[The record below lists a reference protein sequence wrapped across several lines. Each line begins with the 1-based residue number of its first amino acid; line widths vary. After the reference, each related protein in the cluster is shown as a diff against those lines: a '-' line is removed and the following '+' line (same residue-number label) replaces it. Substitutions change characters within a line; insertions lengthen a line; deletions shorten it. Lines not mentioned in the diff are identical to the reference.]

1 MLENEINNAEYSDWL
16 NSIKVQIHNSQIKA
30 ALSVNAELISL
41 YWNIGKSI
49 VEKQEIQGWGNS
61 VVEKLSKDL
70 KTHLNNIN
78 GFSRTNLFAM
88 RQLYLFYKQHSEFVP
103 QAVGQIPWGHNRL
116 ILNKIKDVKQ
126 ALFYIQSA
134 IENGWS
140 RNILELQIEG
150 NLFER
155 QGNAIT
161 NFQNTLTKPQSE
173 LAEQTLKDPYI
184 FDFLTLEK
192 DAHELE
198 IERQLVAHV
207 TKFLLE
213 LGKGFAFI
221 GRQYELQI
229 GKKTRYLD
237 LLFYHIRLRCFVVVE
252 LKGGEFEPEFAGKM
266 NYYLSAVDDILKTGT
281 DNPTIGIILCRS
293 KEKIDVEYALRD
305 FGKPI
310 GVSNFMITEIIP
322 NNLKSELPTVEQI
335 ENELTNN
342 SINEYNE
349 LNISSQT

>member
-1 MLENEINNAEYSDWL
+1 MIEKDINKIEYIDWL
-16 NSIKVQIHNSQIKA
+16 NSIKAQIQQAQIKA
-30 ALSVNAELISL
+30 ALSVNSELITL

-49 VEKQEIQGWGNS
+49 FEKQEIKGWGNS

-70 KTHLNNIN
+70 KNQLDNVT

-88 RQLYLFYKQHSEFVP
+88 RQMFLFYKQHEEFVP
-103 QAVGQIPWGHNRL
+103 QLVGQIPWGHNRL
-116 ILNKIKDVKQ
+116 VLNKIKEVNK
-126 ALFYIQSA
+126 ALFYIQST

-155 QGNAIT
+155 QGKSVT
-161 NFQNTLTKPQSE
+161 NFQNTLPKPQSD
-173 LAEQTLKDPYI
+173 LAKQTLKDPYI

-192 DAHELE
+192 GAHELE
-198 IERQLVAHV
+198 IEKQLVTHV

-229 GKKTRYLD
+229 GNKTRFLD
-237 LLFYHIRLRCFVVVE
+237 LLFYHIRLRCFVVIE

-266 NYYLSAVDDILKTGT
+266 NYYLSAVDDILKTET
-281 DNPTIGIILCRS
+281 DNPTIGIILCKS
-293 KEKIDVEYALRD
+293 KDKIDVEYALRD

-310 GVSNFMITEIIP
+310 GVSNFTITEIIP

-342 SINEYNE
+342 SIDE
-349 LNISSQT
+349 